1 MILKLILAVIA
12 TEALTEILVNAEILD
27 RPRRLLSRF
36 WFPRKMFECGY
47 CTSFWAGLFV
57 LGVLLLKAE
66 IILVPVVFARL
77 SNFLH
82 DGFMIVKKEKRR
94 K

>member
-1 MILKLILAVIA
+1 MKWILGIIA
-12 TEALTEILVNAEILD
+12 TEAITEILVNAEILD
-27 RPRRLLSRF
+27 RPRRLVSRF
-36 WFPRKMFECGY
+36 WFPRKMLECGY

-57 LGVLLLKAE
+57 FGVLLLRAE
-66 IILVPVVFARL
+66 IVLVPIVFARL